1 MLAGLTQKALAAEA
15 GIAMQTLNHMEAA
28 GHAPARPQELTGTR
42 AGCAKELKA
51 LCLCQREPCWSHK
64 NLLCR
69 KYADEHRKA
78 PGLVYYRIIELKRCD
93 RDCVFAIVWPD

>member
-1 MLAGLTQKALAAEA
+1 MSTQGPTEAWTWRETPESNSAVMVTGNQIRAARMLAGLTQKALAAEA

-51 LCLCQREPCWSHK
+51 LCLCQREPC
-64 NLLCR
+64 
-69 KYADEHRKA
+69 
-78 PGLVYYRIIELKRCD
+78 
-93 RDCVFAIVWPD
+93 